1 MSFFLQNEPYVVIE
15 LCFPYLQPLSGWQ
28 HSTKYKQDIRE
39 TKRSIILNKS
49 IVFNMNHCE
58 HCRYYELCMYTLEKR
73 TLKRIQ
79 LSPRAPNLKKF
90 INYLKKKNKTMEK
103 KDKDKYK
110 FPKM

>member
-1 MSFFLQNEPYVVIE
+1 MYVY
-15 LCFPYLQPLSGWQ
+15 P
-28 HSTKYKQDIRE
+28 R
-39 TKRSIILNKS
+39 
-49 IVFNMNHCE
+49 
-58 HCRYYELCMYTLEKR
+58 KR

>member
-1 MSFFLQNEPYVVIE
+1 
-15 LCFPYLQPLSGWQ
+15 
-28 HSTKYKQDIRE
+28 
-39 TKRSIILNKS
+39 
-49 IVFNMNHCE
+49 
-58 HCRYYELCMYTLEKR
+58 MYTLEKR
-73 TLKRIQ
+73 VKRIQ

>member
-1 MSFFLQNEPYVVIE
+1 
-15 LCFPYLQPLSGWQ
+15 
-28 HSTKYKQDIRE
+28 
-39 TKRSIILNKS
+39 
-49 IVFNMNHCE
+49 
-58 HCRYYELCMYTLEKR
+58 MYTLEKR

-79 LSPRAPNLKKF
+79 LSPRAPNLKKL

>member
-1 MSFFLQNEPYVVIE
+1 
-15 LCFPYLQPLSGWQ
+15 
-28 HSTKYKQDIRE
+28 
-39 TKRSIILNKS
+39 
-49 IVFNMNHCE
+49 MNHGE

-79 LSPRAPNLKKF
+79 LSPRAPNLKTL

-110 FPKM
+110 TNIGFQSFHSSG